1 MRKYRVKKADLDMN
15 LAPMI
20 DIVFLLLIFFVVA
33 STLNINE
40 VQATIQLP
48 GTNTVEGK
56 SIKEIVLQATIQL
69 PGTNTV
75 EGKSIKEIVLYIT
88 KEGQVFLE
96 KEKIG
101 WEQLPDILYECITEN
116 KTKKVTIYADRET
129 DFQYIVDMLD
139 LANQLK
145 INQIQFSLH
154 HQ

>member
-20 DIVFLLLIFFVVA
+20 DIVFLLLIFFMVA
-33 STLNINE
+33 STLNMNE
-40 VQATIQLP
+40 VQT
-48 GTNTVEGK
+48 
-56 SIKEIVLQATIQL
+56 TIQL

-96 KEKIG
+96 KKKIG
-101 WEQLPDILYECITEN
+101 WEQLPDILYECLTEN
-116 KTKKVTIYADRET
+116 ETKEVTVYADREA
-129 DFQYIVDMLD
+129 DFQYIVNMLD

-145 INQIQFSLH
+145 IDHIQFSLH

>member
-1 MRKYRVKKADLDMN
+1 MRKYQIKKADLEMN
-15 LAPMI
+15 LAPLI
-20 DIVFLLLIFFVVA
+20 DIVFLLLIFFMVA
-33 STLNINE
+33 STLNMNE

-56 SIKEIVLQATIQL
+56 SIKET
-69 PGTNTV
+69 
-75 EGKSIKEIVLYIT
+75 VLYIT

-101 WEQLPDILYECITEN
+101 WEQLPDILYQYMIKNEAKE
-116 KTKKVTIYADRET
+116 VMVYADREVG
-129 DFQYIVDMLD
+129 FQYIVNMLD

>member
-20 DIVFLLLIFFVVA
+20 DIVFLLLIFFMVA
-33 STLNINE
+33 STLNMNE
-40 VQATIQLP
+40 VQT
-48 GTNTVEGK
+48 
-56 SIKEIVLQATIQL
+56 TIQL

-96 KEKIG
+96 KKKIG
-101 WEQLPDILYECITEN
+101 WEQLPDILYECLTEN
-116 KTKKVTIYADRET
+116 ETKEVTVYADREA
-129 DFQYIVDMLD
+129 DFQYIVNMLD

-145 INQIQFSLH
+145 IDHIQFSLH
-154 HQ
+154 HK

>member
-56 SIKEIVLQATIQL
+56 SIKEIVL
-69 PGTNTV
+69 
-75 EGKSIKEIVLYIT
+75 YIT
-88 KEGQVFLE
+88 NEGQVFLE
-96 KEKIG
+96 KEKIE
-101 WEQLPDILYECITEN
+101 WEKLPDILYECMTEN
-116 KTKKVTIYADRET
+116 KTRKVTIYADREA

-139 LANQLK
+139 LANKLK

>member
-15 LAPMI
+15 LAPLI
-20 DIVFLLLIFFVVA
+20 DIVFLLLIFFMVA
-33 STLNINE
+33 STLNMNE
-40 VQATIQLP
+40 V
-48 GTNTVEGK
+48 
-56 SIKEIVLQATIQL
+56 QATIQL

-96 KEKIG
+96 KKKIG
-101 WEQLPDILYECITEN
+101 WEQLPDILYECLTEN
-116 KTKKVTIYADRET
+116 ETKEVTVYADREA
-129 DFQYIVDMLD
+129 DFQYIVNMLD

-145 INQIQFSLH
+145 IDHIQFSLH

>member
-56 SIKEIVLQATIQL
+56 SIKEIVLC
-69 PGTNTV
+69 
-75 EGKSIKEIVLYIT
+75 IT

-96 KEKIG
+96 KEKIE
-101 WEQLPDILYECITEN
+101 WEKLPDILYECMTEN
-116 KTKKVTIYADRET
+116 KTRKVTIYADREA

-139 LANQLK
+139 LANRLK

>member
-1 MRKYRVKKADLDMN
+1 MSENQEYLMRKYRVKKADLEMN
-15 LAPMI
+15 LAPLI
-20 DIVFLLLIFFVVA
+20 DMVFLLLIFFMVA
-33 STLNINE
+33 STINMNE

-56 SIKEIVLQATIQL
+56 GIKEI
-69 PGTNTV
+69 
-75 EGKSIKEIVLYIT
+75 ELYIT

-101 WEQLPDILYECITEN
+101 WEQLSDILNEFMIEN
-116 KTKKVTIYADRET
+116 ETKEVTVYADREA
-129 DFQYIVDMLD
+129 DFQYIVNMLD

-145 INQIQFSLH
+145 IIQIQFSLH

>member
-33 STLNINE
+33 STLNMNE

-48 GTNTVEGK
+48 GTNTVDGK
-56 SIKEIVLQATIQL
+56 
-69 PGTNTV
+69 N
-75 EGKSIKEIVLYIT
+75 IKEIVLYIT

-96 KEKIG
+96 KEKIE
-101 WEQLPDILYECITEN
+101 WEQLPDILYECMTEN
-116 KTKKVTIYADRET
+116 KTKKVTIYADREV
-129 DFQYIVDMLD
+129 DFQYIVDILD

>member
-1 MRKYRVKKADLDMN
+1 MRKYQIKKADLEMN
-15 LAPMI
+15 LAPLI
-20 DIVFLLLIFFVVA
+20 DVVFLLLIFFMVA
-33 STLNINE
+33 STLNMNE

-48 GTNTVEGK
+48 GTNTIKGK
-56 SIKEIVLQATIQL
+56 SINET
-69 PGTNTV
+69 
-75 EGKSIKEIVLYIT
+75 VLYIT

-101 WEQLPDILYECITEN
+101 WEQLPDILYQYMIKNEAKE
-116 KTKKVTIYADRET
+116 VMVYADREVG
-129 DFQYIVDMLD
+129 FQYIVNMLD

>member
-56 SIKEIVLQATIQL
+56 SIKEIVL
-69 PGTNTV
+69 
-75 EGKSIKEIVLYIT
+75 YIT

-96 KEKIG
+96 KEKIE
-101 WEQLPDILYECITEN
+101 WEQLPDILYECMTEN
-116 KTKKVTIYADRET
+116 KTKKVTVYADREA

-145 INQIQFSLH
+145 IYQIQFSLH

>member
-1 MRKYRVKKADLDMN
+1 MSENQEYLMRKYRVKKADLEMN
-15 LAPMI
+15 LAPLI
-20 DIVFLLLIFFVVA
+20 DMVFLLLIFFMVA
-33 STLNINE
+33 STINMNE

-56 SIKEIVLQATIQL
+56 GIKDIE
-69 PGTNTV
+69 
-75 EGKSIKEIVLYIT
+75 LYIT

-96 KEKIG
+96 KEEIG
-101 WEQLPDILYECITEN
+101 WEQLSDVLYEFMIEN
-116 KTKKVTIYADRET
+116 KTKEVTVYADREA

>member
-1 MRKYRVKKADLDMN
+1 MRKYRVKKADLEMN
-15 LAPMI
+15 LAPLI
-20 DIVFLLLIFFVVA
+20 DIVFLLLIFFMVA
-33 STLNINE
+33 STLNMNE
-40 VQATIQLP
+40 VQ
-48 GTNTVEGK
+48 V
-56 SIKEIVLQATIQL
+56 TIQL

-101 WEQLPDILYECITEN
+101 WEQLSNILYEFMIEN
-116 KTKKVTIYADRET
+116 ETKEVTVYADREV
-129 DFQYIVDMLD
+129 DFQYIVNMLD

>member
-33 STLNINE
+33 STLNMNE

-48 GTNTVEGK
+48 GTNTVDGK
-56 SIKEIVLQATIQL
+56 
-69 PGTNTV
+69 N
-75 EGKSIKEIVLYIT
+75 IKEIVLYIT

-96 KEKIG
+96 KEKIE
-101 WEQLPDILYECITEN
+101 WEQLPDILYECMTEN
-116 KTKKVTIYADRET
+116 KTKKVTIYADREA
-129 DFQYIVDMLD
+129 DFQYIVNILD

>member
-56 SIKEIVLQATIQL
+56 SIKEIVL
-69 PGTNTV
+69 
-75 EGKSIKEIVLYIT
+75 YIT

-96 KEKIG
+96 KEKIE
-101 WEQLPDILYECITEN
+101 WEKLPDILYECMTEN
-116 KTKKVTIYADRET
+116 KTRKVTIYADREA

-139 LANQLK
+139 LANKLK

>member
-1 MRKYRVKKADLDMN
+1 MSENQELPMRKYRVKKADLEMN
-15 LAPMI
+15 LAPLI
-20 DIVFLLLIFFVVA
+20 DIVFLLLIFFMVA
-33 STLNINE
+33 STINMNE

-56 SIKEIVLQATIQL
+56 SIKEI
-69 PGTNTV
+69 
-75 EGKSIKEIVLYIT
+75 ELYIT

-96 KEKIG
+96 KDKIE
-101 WEQLPDILYECITEN
+101 WKQLSNVLYEFIVDNETNE
-116 KTKKVTIYADRET
+116 VTVYADREA
-129 DFQYIVDMLD
+129 DFQYIVDILD

>member
-1 MRKYRVKKADLDMN
+1 MRKYRVKKVDLDMN

-33 STLNINE
+33 STLNMNE

-48 GTNTVEGK
+48 GTNT
-56 SIKEIVLQATIQL
+56 I
-69 PGTNTV
+69 

-96 KEKIG
+96 KEKIE
-101 WEQLPDILYECITEN
+101 WEQLPDILYECMTEN
-116 KTKKVTIYADRET
+116 KTKKVTVYADREA

>member
-20 DIVFLLLIFFVVA
+20 DIVFLLLIFFLVA
-33 STLNINE
+33 STLNMNE

-48 GTNTVEGK
+48 GTNTVE
-56 SIKEIVLQATIQL
+56 E
-69 PGTNTV
+69 
-75 EGKSIKEIVLYIT
+75 KSIKEIVLYIT
-88 KEGQVFLE
+88 KEGRVFLG

-101 WEQLPDILYECITEN
+101 WEQLSDILYEFMIEN
-116 KTKKVTIYADRET
+116 ETKEVTVYADREV
-129 DFQYIVDMLD
+129 DFQYIVNMLD

>member
-1 MRKYRVKKADLDMN
+1 MRKYRVKKAN
-15 LAPMI
+15 LEINLTPLI
-20 DIVFLLLIFFVVA
+20 DIVFLLLIFFMVA
-33 STLNINE
+33 STLNMSE

-48 GTNTVEGK
+48 GTNM
-56 SIKEIVLQATIQL
+56 I
-69 PGTNTV
+69 

-101 WEQLPDILYECITEN
+101 WEQLSDILYEFMIEN
-116 KTKKVTIYADRET
+116 ETKEVTVYADREV

>member
-1 MRKYRVKKADLDMN
+1 MSENQEYLMRKYRVKKADLEMN
-15 LAPMI
+15 LAPLI
-20 DIVFLLLIFFVVA
+20 DMVFLLLIFFMVA
-33 STLNINE
+33 STINMNE

-56 SIKEIVLQATIQL
+56 GIKEI
-69 PGTNTV
+69 
-75 EGKSIKEIVLYIT
+75 ELYIT

-96 KEKIG
+96 KEEIG
-101 WEQLPDILYECITEN
+101 WEQLSDVLYEFMIEN
-116 KTKKVTIYADRET
+116 KTKEVTVYADREA

>member
-33 STLNINE
+33 STLNMNE

-48 GTNTVEGK
+48 GTNTVDGK
-56 SIKEIVLQATIQL
+56 
-69 PGTNTV
+69 N
-75 EGKSIKEIVLYIT
+75 IKEIVLYIT

-96 KEKIG
+96 KEKIE
-101 WEQLPDILYECITEN
+101 WEQLPDILSECMTEN
-116 KTKKVTIYADRET
+116 KTKKVTIYADREV
-129 DFQYIVDMLD
+129 DFQYIVDILD

>member
-1 MRKYRVKKADLDMN
+1 MRKYRVKKADLEMN
-15 LAPMI
+15 LAPLI
-20 DIVFLLLIFFVVA
+20 DIVFLLLIFFMVA
-33 STLNINE
+33 STLNMNE

-48 GTNTVEGK
+48 GTNMVEGK
-56 SIKEIVLQATIQL
+56 SV
-69 PGTNTV
+69 
-75 EGKSIKEIVLYIT
+75 KEIVLYIT

-101 WEQLPDILYECITEN
+101 WEQLSDILYEFMIEN
-116 KTKKVTIYADRET
+116 ETKEVTVYADREV
-129 DFQYIVDMLD
+129 DFQYIVNMLD

>member
-15 LAPMI
+15 LAPLI
-20 DIVFLLLIFFVVA
+20 DIVFLLLIFFMVA
-33 STLNINE
+33 STLNMNE

-48 GTNTVEGK
+48 GTD
-56 SIKEIVLQATIQL
+56 
-69 PGTNTV
+69 TV

-101 WEQLPDILYECITEN
+101 WEQLPDILYECLTEN
-116 KTKKVTIYADRET
+116 ETKEVTVYADREA
-129 DFQYIVDMLD
+129 DFQYIVNMLD

-145 INQIQFSLH
+145 IDHIQFSLH

>member
-15 LAPMI
+15 LAPLI
-20 DIVFLLLIFFVVA
+20 DIVFLLLIFFMVA
-33 STLNINE
+33 STLNMNE
-40 VQATIQLP
+40 V
-48 GTNTVEGK
+48 
-56 SIKEIVLQATIQL
+56 QATIQL

-101 WEQLPDILYECITEN
+101 WEQLPDILYEYLTEN
-116 KTKKVTIYADRET
+116 ETKEVTVYADREA
-129 DFQYIVDMLD
+129 DFQYIVNMLD

-145 INQIQFSLH
+145 IDHIQFSLH

>member
-33 STLNINE
+33 STLNMNE
-40 VQATIQLP
+40 VQAIIQLP
-48 GTNTVEGK
+48 GTSTVEGR
-56 SIKEIVLQATIQL
+56 
-69 PGTNTV
+69 
-75 EGKSIKEIVLYIT
+75 SIKEIVLYIT

-96 KEKIG
+96 KEKIE
-101 WEQLPDILYECITEN
+101 WEQLPDILYECMTEN
-116 KTKKVTIYADRET
+116 KTKKVTVYADREA